1 MGKFDYEAGG
11 DLSNGGQWLAEE
23 GTFHLNIVEM
33 QEEPVDKNG
42 NLISGAAFRVACVVC
57 DGTVANQQDKT
68 VDITFFRPKPTD
80 KNEGAF
86 AKKKIDRFLVATS
99 LATEQ
104 QIKDKAKLSIDLQ
117 DAVGS
122 QFVAKLEFER
132 DDSGQ
137 PKSKF
142 LSLSFADIFHVD
154 DSAVAAVPK
163 NKDCLALLPPSQR
176 IVKQANAPA
185 STPAAK
191 QTAVKQSTQVAP
203 LATTAV
209 GTPAMATQ
217 FDDV

>member
-11 DLSNGGQWLAEE
+11 DLSTGGLWLAEE

-42 NLISGAAFRVACVVC
+42 NLIPNAAFRVACVVC
-57 DGTVANQQDKT
+57 DGTVAGQQDKT
-68 VDITFFRPKPTD
+68 TDITFFRPKSTD

-86 AKKKIDRFLVATS
+86 AKKKIDRFLVAVG

-104 QIKDKAKLSIDLQ
+104 QIKEKAKLSIDLQ

-122 QFVAKLEFER
+122 QFIAKLELER
-132 DDSGQ
+132 DDNGQ
-137 PKSKF
+137 PKSRF

-154 DSAVAAVPK
+154 DPAVAGIPK

-176 IVKQANAPA
+176 LVGKTTTQAPA
-185 STPAAK
+185 
-191 QTAVKQSTQVAP
+191 KQSTPVAP
-203 LATTAV
+203 VTSPAGV
-209 GTPAMATQ
+209 GSPAMATQ
-217 FDDV
+217 FDNV